1 MKEKF
6 NELLDAI
13 EKNVEFCPFV
23 KKSNI
28 EEYYKEIIA
37 EANEIKEALEKKDNE
52 NLKEELGDV
61 LWDTLTT
68 IKIGERQG
76 LFSSKEIIEM
86 SLEKAKRR
94 KPFIFENRTVSLEEQ
109 KKIWDEAKA
118 KEKGE
123 LI

>member
-13 EKNVEFCPFV
+13 EKNLIYCPYT
-23 KKSNI
+23 KDKLL
-28 EEYYKEIIA
+28 EEYYKEIIY
-37 EANEIKEALEKKDNE
+37 EANEIKEAIEKKDNE

-68 IKIGERQG
+68 IKLGEKQG
-76 LFSSKEIIEM
+76 LFTSKEIIEK

-94 KPFIFENRTVSLEEQ
+94 KPFIFENRAVSSEEAE
-109 KKIWDEAKA
+109 KIWNEAKA

-123 LI
+123 E